1 MQMPM
6 NTLTLLTLTPRINGE
21 NDWLSLPPDQF
32 PTLHPGPLQP
42 EVLPT
47 EDAVAEAQLAELRA
61 LAKSKDGPLVILLLG
76 GRGAQ
81 ALHRKLGELAKVE
94 PVEEWIPRLHIFMQ
108 DALAPMPSDS
118 SLSFVADF
126 KRLFGPAFLTKV
138 GSFNLLRTDAP
149 DLEQELAN
157 YVQKLFALGGPDIFF
172 LGHGPE
178 EDAASHLCYIRPGSG
193 AQLGDMAGLIPISS
207 SILEHHISK
216 FKAGGTNVCK
226 QDEDECRRA
235 RFILTMGPAV
245 ILKAKRLVQSI
256 VDADTAPAKKLS
268 YRRVLETVLSSDP
281 LKLAEQLD
289 QNPGLWV
296 RLHPSVRSLILPNVL
311 IG

>member
-1 MQMPM
+1 MTTLSLPK
-6 NTLTLLTLTPRINGE
+6 LTLRVNGE
-21 NDWLSLPPDQF
+21 NHWFSLPPDQL
-32 PTLHPGPLQP
+32 PALHPGPLNP
-42 EVLPT
+42 EVLPS
-47 EDAVAEAQLAELRA
+47 EEAAAEAQLAELRA
-61 LAKSKDGPLVILLLG
+61 VAKSKNGPIVILLLG

-81 ALHRKLGELAKVE
+81 ALHRKLGELAKAE
-94 PVEEWIPRLHIFMQ
+94 PVEEWIPRLHVFMQ
-108 DALAPMPSDS
+108 DALAPMPVDS

-126 KRLFGPAFLTKV
+126 KRLFGPDFLAKV

-149 DLEQELAN
+149 NLEQELER
-157 YVQKLFALGGPDIFF
+157 YIQKLFELGGPDIFF

-178 EDAASHLCYIRPGSG
+178 AEAASHLCYIRPGSG
-193 AQLGDMAGLIPISS
+193 ALLGDMAGLIPISAA
-207 SILEHHISK
+207 ILEHHISK
-216 FKAGGTNVCK
+216 FKAGGASVCK

-245 ILKAKRLVQSI
+245 ILKARRLVQSV

-268 YRRVLETVLSSDP
+268 YRRVLEAELSSDP
-281 LKLAEQLD
+281 AKLTEQLN

-311 IG
+311 NR